1 MSKVAKI
8 GLVVLVIIVV
18 LVISFATSYVR
29 FERRV
34 ADEVRELFKEVEETG
49 PEVISEADL
58 EGLPEPVQKYLRY
71 AQIVGKKRIGTV
83 RLKQKGSIRTG
94 EDQGWMP
101 FTAEQYYTTDDP
113 AFVWHATVKFFSLPL
128 MKVRDRF
135 YKGKGNML
143 IKLLPF
149 ITIADASGDEMDQG
163 TLLRYLNEMM
173 CFPTAYLDEYIQWEP
188 IDSSSAKATI
198 TVKGLAASAILYFN
212 EEGQMTDF
220 VAKRYMSVEDEY
232 SLETWSTPIEEY
244 REINGIMV
252 PVKGEAVWR
261 LSSGDFSYIR
271 IEITDI
277 EYGNLSVY

>member
-1 MSKVAKI
+1 MSKAAKI

-18 LVISFATSYVR
+18 LVISFAISYVR

-34 ADEVRELFKEVEETG
+34 ADEVRELFKEAEETG
-49 PEVISEADL
+49 REVISEADL

-113 AFVWHATVKFFSLPL
+113 SFVWHATVKFFSLPL
-128 MKVRDRF
+128 MKARDRF

-173 CFPTAYLDEYIQWEP
+173 CFPTAYLYEYIQWEP
-188 IDSSSAKATI
+188 IDFSSAKATI

-220 VAKRYMSVEDEY
+220 VAERYMSVEDGY

-244 REINGIMV
+244 KEINGIMV

-261 LSSGDFSYIR
+261 LNSGDFSYIR
-271 IEITDI
+271 LEITDI
-277 EYGNLSVY
+277 EYDNRSVY

>member
-1 MSKVAKI
+1 MSKAAKI
-8 GLVVLVIIVV
+8 GLVVLVIIVI
-18 LVISFATSYVR
+18 LVIFFAISYVR

-83 RLKQKGSIRTG
+83 RLKQKGSIRTSQ
-94 EDQGWMP
+94 DQGWMP
-101 FTAEQYYTTDDP
+101 FTSEQYYTTDDP
-113 AFVWHATVKFFSLPL
+113 AYVWHATVKLFYLPL
-128 MKVRDRF
+128 MKARDRF

-149 ITIADASGDEMDQG
+149 ITIADARGDEMDQG
-163 TLLRYLNEMM
+163 TLVRYLSEIIW
-173 CFPTAYLDEYIQWEP
+173 FPTAFLEDYIQWES

-198 TVKGLAASAILYFN
+198 TVEGLAASAILYFN

>member
-8 GLVVLVIIVV
+8 GLVVLVVIVV
-18 LVISFATSYVR
+18 LVISFAISYVT
-29 FERRV
+29 FGRRV
-34 ADEVRELFKEVEETG
+34 AGEVKELFKEVEETG
-49 PEVISEADL
+49 REVISEADL

-83 RLKQKGSIRTG
+83 RLKQKGSIRTS

-113 AFVWHATVKFFSLPL
+113 AFVWHGTVKLFYLPL
-128 MKVRDRF
+128 MKARDRF
-135 YKGKGNML
+135 YGGKGNML

-173 CFPTAYLDEYIQWEP
+173 WFPTAYLDDYIQWEP
-188 IDSSSAKATI
+188 IDSNSAKATI
-198 TVKGLAASAILYFN
+198 TVEGLAASAILYFN
-212 EEGQMTDF
+212 EKGQMADF
-220 VAKRYMSVEDEY
+220 VAKRFMSVGDEY

-244 REINGIMV
+244 KEINGIMV
-252 PVKGEAVWR
+252 PVKGEAVWK
-261 LSSGDFSYIR
+261 LNSGDFSYIR

-277 EYGNLSVY
+277 EYDNRSVY